1 MSKNIVIILLDKNGS
16 IVFSDKEEY
25 EQAYFDILI
34 DANCYKELNENLN
47 TSYKEKF
54 MKEIQNQLHENL
66 IT

>member
-1 MSKNIVIILLDKNGS
+1 MSR
-16 IVFSDKEEY
+16 
-25 EQAYFDILI
+25 QYFDILI

-54 MKEIQNQLHENL
+54 MEEIQNQLHENL